1 MNPFTVVLIL
11 LGSAILEAGG
21 DALVRAGLTSSTTG
35 TRIVFF
41 LLGALTL
48 FSYGYVL
55 NSPRWD
61 FGKLIGIYVAGFF
74 IVAQVISYFGFH
86 ERPTTS
92 ILIGGGLIV
101 AGGLV
106 ITLMK

>member
-1 MNPFTVVLIL
+1 MNPLIVFCIL
-11 LGSAILEAGG
+11 IGSAILEAGG
-21 DALVRAGLTSSTTG
+21 DALVRAGLTSSALG
-35 TRIVFF
+35 TRILFF

-48 FSYGYVL
+48 FAYGFVL

-92 ILIGGGLIV
+92 ILIGGALIV
-101 AGGLV
+101 SGGLV